1 MPTWNPSDYGSPNN
15 PYQYGRAGGLTWNS
29 SRPSASLTDGS
40 SGDGYIEGDPRYHR
54 RRAFQGDA
62 SGSSWEPTE
71 AWNRAH
77 IRNGEGFS
85 QVRDVSR
92 LLDQNAVEWD
102 DEFGWMT
109 NNKNIKDNEDWLDKY
124 GIWALA
130 APAAFGTVGALG
142 GLEGLGMGAEMF
154 GGAGAGVETGAGMFG
169 GMDLVGAGP
178 GWLAEGGSLSQYLT
192 SMGLPS
198 GLKGLSQLGSSG
210 LKLVQSLLSGGGGAP
225 GGSRGGGGGGGGN
238 ALNDLLRLALSGGA
252 AYVNNKQNKNYESD
266 INRMIDLGSPVK
278 TSDRQGAIDTMRG
291 IYDGSI
297 SGDQVFDRVPGLRA
311 ISERGN
317 ADIARRWSAKGES
330 AQNDPHAMREWVNYN
345 NELTTK
351 AWDQEMNR
359 MGRHA
364 GFDFN
369 PAATAGMGMDA
380 FTKLDRNQRIG
391 NNDIFRELQSLLD
404 GSGDGDIFDQLAG
417 VFGGRN
423 SRSRGRN
430 GESLFDDDQ
439 FFEEVDEF
447 GNPIFDDMPRGSV
460 SVRNTGNYDADQWAG
475 NDDTDIWGGDYD
487 SGWDW
492 WNWDL

>member
-1 MPTWNPSDYGSPNN
+1 MPTWNPSGYGSPTN
-15 PYQYGRAGGLTWNS
+15 PYQYGRAGGMLWNS
-29 SRPSASLTDGS
+29 PRPSSTLTDGR
-40 SGDGYIEGDPRYHR
+40 GGAGYIEGDPRY
-54 RRAFQGDA
+54 FQQDYDMMAGD
-62 SGSSWEPTE
+62 GGQRGWKPTE
-71 AWNRAH
+71 TWNRSH
-77 IRNGEGFS
+77 VRNGEGWS
-85 QVRDVSR
+85 QVRDVNR
-92 LLDQNAVEWD
+92 LKDQNAVEWD

-109 NNKNIKDNEDWLDKY
+109 NNNNINSDEDWLDKY
-124 GIWALA
+124 GLWAMA
-130 APAAFGTVGALG
+130 IPAAVGSVGAMSGLG
-142 GLEGLGMGAEMF
+142 GM
-154 GGAGAGVETGAGMFG
+154 GGAGTIG
-169 GMDLVGAGP
+169 GIDLVGAGP
-178 GWLAEGGSLSQYLT
+178 GWALEGGAAL
-192 SMGLPS
+192 G
-198 GLKGLSQLGSSG
+198 GAGAAGGGVLSQLDKIIPGGLKALGSGG
-210 LKLVQSLLSGGGGAP
+210 LKLVQALMSGGGGP
-225 GGSRGGGGGGGGN
+225 GGGGRRPGIGGSGGGN
-238 ALNDLLRLALSGGA
+238 PLNDLLRLALAGGA
-252 AYVNNKQNKNYESD
+252 GYVNNKQNKNYEAD

-297 SGDQVFDRVPGLRA
+297 SGDAVFDRVPGLRA

-391 NNDIFRELQSLLD
+391 NNDIFRELQNLL
-404 GSGDGDIFDQLAG
+404 GGGDGDIFDTLSG
-417 VFGGRN
+417 FFDGGNSRRGGSRGFGGD
-423 SRSRGRN
+423 G
-430 GESLFDDDQ
+430 GYDDDQ

-447 GNPIFDDMPRGSV
+447 GNPIFDDMPRGTV
-460 SVRNTGNYDADQWAG
+460 SVRNTGNYDADMWAG